1 MSTSISEQKAKRNEA
16 DQEHLPVAF
25 GATVP
30 TSSNANPKRMRNRKR
45 FDEAISPNA
54 ERLCDIHSTDVLFG
68 RGKCYQEHPGNRRMR
83 AIIRQYKEQYSTIPR
98 SKKRDL
104 VEALYSE
111 ITQDGARFLHKS
123 SGEDTFVVVDIPI
136 ALQKVRNTLRC
147 KKSFGTS
154 SATNDDF
161 GLPKPASSISN
172 SGGGSLIGLNDSAT
186 DTYAHDCDRV
196 AARYG
201 SLPTQLAYG
210 SLPTQLA
217 AYIPQLHIGV
227 APSLGPEHT
236 FNEQQKLTTMHPL
249 DVGRLVRNDLLSQRY
264 HAGVAIAQWL
274 QAQPSP
280 FESMRLLEGRSIGI
294 QSPWLGPS
302 PSLPQ
307 ANYRDISLPVPGQ
320 QPHLDHLNSRAI
332 FFGV

>member
-30 TSSNANPKRMRNRKR
+30 TSSNASPKRIRNRKR

-54 ERLCDIHSTDVLFG
+54 ERSCDIRSTDVIFG

-83 AIIRQYKEQYSTIPR
+83 AIIRQYKEQYSAISR

-123 SGEDTFVVVDIPI
+123 AGEDTFVVVDIPI
-136 ALQKVRNTLRC
+136 ALEKVRNTLRCKKC

-201 SLPTQLAYG
+201 SLPTQLA
-210 SLPTQLA
+210 L
-217 AYIPQLHIGV
+217 
-227 APSLGPEHT
+227 
-236 FNEQQKLTTMHPL
+236 NEQQKLTTMHPL